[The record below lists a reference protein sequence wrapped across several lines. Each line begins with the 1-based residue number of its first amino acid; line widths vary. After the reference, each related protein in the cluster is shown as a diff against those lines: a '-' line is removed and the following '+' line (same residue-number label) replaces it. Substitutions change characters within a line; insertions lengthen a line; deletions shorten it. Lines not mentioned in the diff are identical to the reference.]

1 MGQIRSRIEM
11 DFFCAGEVERVRWAF
26 QGLGQT
32 YCPRLRQAY
41 GEWDMTPNWTFLAGQ
56 TDQIETLSIIGVTLV
71 DNSTAMPASTA
82 APASHR
88 SASTYHDGP
97 LTWAVAMERPEEASD
112 TLIPGVGSF
121 LQYDIAGGHQF
132 IVAGGISDINSDPLQ
147 HRGRRRSSARV
158 GGRRR
163 CQHQPRRHR
172 DLHGWCAVHRGPRHA
187 LDEPARHLKDGV
199 REY

>member
-1 MGQIRSRIEM
+1 MRP
-11 DFFCAGEVERVRWAF
+11 F

-71 DNSTAMPASTA
+71 DNFGDAGINGGTRFAQV
-82 APASHR
+82 R
-88 SASTYHDGP
+88 LTYHDGP

-132 IVAGGISDINSDPLQ
+132 IVAGGISDINSDPLND
-147 HRGRRRSSARV
+147 RGRRRSSSRV

-163 CQHQPRRHR
+163 RQHQSRRHR

-187 LDEPARHLKDGV
+187 VDEPALHQQDGV
-199 REY
+199 RER